1 MAWSAGAEEVGSVKT
16 AEMAG
21 VLPGK
26 TVTWDKQGATLGGND
41 ADGECPG
48 GGDEG
53 GENVTGANAL
63 LTAAQKKEKKQQQQ
77 KDQNHKYPSQSD
89 RTGQVGVGNCNCD
102 RTTWH
107 LRNLSKC

>member
-16 AEMAG
+16 AKMAG

-26 TVTWDKQGATLGGND
+26 TNTLDKQEATLGRND

-53 GENVTGANAL
+53 GENVTEANAL
-63 LTAAQKKEKKQQQQ
+63 LTAAQKKEEE
-77 KDQNHKYPSQSD
+77 
-89 RTGQVGVGNCNCD
+89 
-102 RTTWH
+102 TTATKRPK
-107 LRNLSKC
+107 L